1 MKKIFFALSIASSLF
16 VTGQAVAGTE
26 NFEGASVGI
35 DMNLNSA
42 TNKFVSGATSI
53 SFGESSVGGTLK
65 AAYGLK
71 VADKTVISLG
81 GTYSLSDLKAGT
93 VISGGTTTS
102 IKGKNLWAIYLEPGL
117 TVTDS
122 TLVYVKAGY
131 ASMKGEVS
139 QNAVSVST
147 DFNGYMYGAGIRT
160 MIDKNLYFQVEAL
173 QLSLNS
179 KNFSGVTVEPS
190 GTAAN
195 IGLGY
200 KF

>member
-1 MKKIFFALSIASSLF
+1 MKKIFFVLTITANLF
-16 VTGQAVAGTE
+16 AAGQALAGTE
-26 NFEGASVGI
+26 NFEGASVGV

-81 GTYSLSDLKAGT
+81 GSYSLSDLKAGT
-93 VISGGTTTS
+93 AIAGGNTIT
-102 IKGKNLWAIYLEPGL
+102 IKGKKLWTAYIEPGV

-131 ASMKGEVS
+131 ASMDGEASV
-139 QNAVSVST
+139 NAVSAST
-147 DFNGYMYGAGIRT
+147 NFNGYIYGAGVRT
-160 MIDKNLYFQVEAL
+160 MLDKNLYFQVEAL

-179 KNFSGVTVEPS
+179 KTFSGVTVEPS
-190 GTAAN
+190 GTQAN